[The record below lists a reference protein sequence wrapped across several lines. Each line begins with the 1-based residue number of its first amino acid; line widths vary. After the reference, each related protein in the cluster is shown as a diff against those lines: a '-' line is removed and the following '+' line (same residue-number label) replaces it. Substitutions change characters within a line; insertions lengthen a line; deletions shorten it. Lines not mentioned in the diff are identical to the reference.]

1 MNNHSYFNI
10 FDETGEA
17 LYYIS
22 LWLLNNNY
30 TLQIYSHVAT
40 IAFM

>member
-1 MNNHSYFNI
+1 MNDYFNFWNETEEI
-10 FDETGEA
+10 F
-17 LYYIS
+17 YHNF

-30 TLQIYSHVAT
+30 SLQMYFHAAT

>member
-1 MNNHSYFNI
+1 MNNHFN
-10 FDETGEA
+10 FWNETGEI

-30 TLQIYSHVAT
+30 TLQMYSHVAT

>member
-1 MNNHSYFNI
+1 MNNLFQLLW
-10 FDETGEA
+10 DETGEA

-30 TLQIYSHVAT
+30 SLQMYYHAAK